1 MILRDMKKFLF
12 FIMFFITLTANA
24 ASMKEKA
31 DSAYAAENYT
41 EAIEIYNDI
50 LKEGTS
56 ADIYYNLGNS
66 YYKTDE
72 IAKAILNYER
82 AILLRPWDSDI
93 QHNLNLAR
101 TKTVDK
107 ITPVSEMF
115 FIKWMKD
122 LISFITVDGWA
133 YLALSAFIF
142 ALVSFLVYF
151 FSKTLI
157 VRKIGFFSFLF
168 TLVIVVVANIFAMV
182 QLDKIKSKKDAII
195 MSGSVEVK
203 STPTQSGTNL
213 FILHSGTKV
222 LIIDDSMKEWK
233 EIKLADGKIG
243 WIPVSDMEI
252 I

>member
-1 MILRDMKKFLF
+1 M
-12 FIMFFITLTANA
+12 
-24 ASMKEKA
+24 
-31 DSAYAAENYT
+31 
-41 EAIEIYNDI
+41 
-50 LKEGTS
+50 
-56 ADIYYNLGNS
+56 
-66 YYKTDE
+66 
-72 IAKAILNYER
+72 
-82 AILLRPWDSDI
+82 LRPWDSDI

-115 FIKWMKD
+115 FVKWMKD

-157 VRKIGFFSFLF
+157 VRNIGFFSFLF